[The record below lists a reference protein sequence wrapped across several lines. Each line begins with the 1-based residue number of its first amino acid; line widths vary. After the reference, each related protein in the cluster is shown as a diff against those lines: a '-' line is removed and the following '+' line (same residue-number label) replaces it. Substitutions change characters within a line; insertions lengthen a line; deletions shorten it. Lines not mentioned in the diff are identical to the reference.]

1 MEVRTKRPLKRS
13 NLNFL
18 YLFDRKD
25 KKAKWLAELIKDE
38 LIADNVM
45 HYVDFNFINVG
56 AKTFKL
62 DEFCKD
68 ETFQN
73 ANVIFI
79 EKNCIDII
87 GKQNLINKEV
97 NVLDRISFE
106 VTEKLAGTCNDFY
119 DYVYDKIKRYINN
132 YYGGIKYFSIANKD
146 TCKIRIADNV
156 TATCVMRLENH
167 CFTEHNKDDLVEACK
182 NVLDK
187 AIATEEENIE
197 HLKML
202 LKDSEQKLEVLKNRL
217 DRIDSEIE
225 EL

>member
-1 MEVRTKRPLKRS
+1 MGKRPLKRS
-13 NLNFL
+13 DLNFL
-18 YLFDRKD
+18 YLFDGKD
-25 KKAKWLAELIKDE
+25 QKAKWLAELIKDE

-45 HYVDFNFINVG
+45 HYVNFDFINIG
-56 AKTFKL
+56 TRIFKS

-87 GKQNLINKEV
+87 GEEHLVGKEV
-97 NVLDRISFE
+97 NILNRISFE
-106 VTEKLAGTCNDFY
+106 VTERLTGTCNDFY
-119 DYVYDKIKRYINN
+119 DYVYNKIKRYINN

-156 TATCVMRLENH
+156 TATCIMRLENH
-167 CFTEHNKDDLVEACK
+167 CFTEHNKDELTKACK
-182 NVLDK
+182 NVLGK
-187 AIATEEENIE
+187 AIANEEENIE

-202 LKDSEQKLEVLKNRL
+202 LKDSEKKLEVLNHRL
-217 DRIDSEIE
+217 GQIDSEIE
-225 EL
+225 KL

>member
-1 MEVRTKRPLKRS
+1 MKVRTKRPLKRS

-25 KKAKWLAELIKDE
+25 KKAKWLAEFIKDE

-73 ANVIFI
+73 TNVIFI